1 MSPSTPLTTLTL
13 TAIPSLA
20 TSPDRCSNLNT
31 EVTHHNGTALTSNRA
46 RYIREKALPSDRTPQ
61 TIFLSSLSFVDTPA
75 NSTIFDAP
83 QHPPIDRSS
92 QQLVDLRN
100 DKPSSPTPQL
110 MAAPGIVIDTS
121 PCPTQIVLLGTDS
134 LADLDVVCKPK
145 LPPVTF
151 GGREYLASV
160 LTMTVTNDEL
170 VFSTT
175 DGATLELYDGIDP
188 AAVAAIWDIPKDALD
203 EEDIPTPSA
212 PHSTA
217 LLLSSTSPTNPDP
230 AYFTPSPTLASSSGT
245 PDIFNLAT
253 MELISVTYPTEAPVS
268 QQMGTKYEKILYKA
282 KLADYL
288 EYLREN
294 DYLQNH
300 SD

>member
-1 MSPSTPLTTLTL
+1 MAAHGSV
-13 TAIPSLA
+13 I
-20 TSPDRCSNLNT
+20 D
-31 EVTHHNGTALTSNRA
+31 
-46 RYIREKALPSDRTPQ
+46 I
-61 TIFLSSLSFVDTPA
+61 SLS
-75 NSTIFDAP
+75 
-83 QHPPIDRSS
+83 
-92 QQLVDLRN
+92 
-100 DKPSSPTPQL
+100 
-110 MAAPGIVIDTS
+110 
-121 PCPTQIVLLGTDS
+121 PTQIVLLGTDS
-134 LADLDVVCKPK
+134 PADLDVVCKPK

-160 LTMTVTNDEL
+160 STVTVTNDEL
-170 VFSTT
+170 VSTT
-175 DGATLELYDGIDP
+175 DGATLKLYDGIDP

-203 EEDIPTPSA
+203 EEDMPTPSA

-230 AYFTPSPTLASSSGT
+230 AYFTPSPTLASSSGHRYLE
-245 PDIFNLAT
+245 PRHNGIDLCYN
-253 MELISVTYPTEAPVS
+253 PTEAPVS

>member
-1 MSPSTPLTTLTL
+1 MAAHGSVIDISPS
-13 TAIPSLA
+13 
-20 TSPDRCSNLNT
+20 
-31 EVTHHNGTALTSNRA
+31 
-46 RYIREKALPSDRTPQ
+46 
-61 TIFLSSLSFVDTPA
+61 
-75 NSTIFDAP
+75 
-83 QHPPIDRSS
+83 
-92 QQLVDLRN
+92 
-100 DKPSSPTPQL
+100 
-110 MAAPGIVIDTS
+110 
-121 PCPTQIVLLGTDS
+121 PTQIVLLGTDS
-134 LADLDVVCKPK
+134 PADLDVVCKPK

-160 LTMTVTNDEL
+160 STVTVTNDEL
-170 VFSTT
+170 VLTT
-175 DGATLELYDGIDP
+175 DGATLKLYDGIDP
-188 AAVAAIWDIPKDALD
+188 AAVAAIWDIPKDASD
-203 EEDIPTPSA
+203 EEDMPTPSA

-217 LLLSSTSPTNPDP
+217 LLLSSNSPTNPDP

-245 PDIFNLAT
+245 PGIWNLAT